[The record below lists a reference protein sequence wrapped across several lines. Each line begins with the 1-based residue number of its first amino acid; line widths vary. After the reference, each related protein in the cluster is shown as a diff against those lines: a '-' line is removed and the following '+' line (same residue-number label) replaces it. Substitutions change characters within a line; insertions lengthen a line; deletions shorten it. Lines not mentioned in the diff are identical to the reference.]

1 MAMRTLRTMVETGQ
15 VCRSLRAKTLFYH
28 VDQPQTGDE
37 TSEEYAPYSGLNG
50 PFWCALTQTI
60 HGPDGKFV
68 TMETCSAN
76 CGRCCCETA

>member
-28 VDQPQTGDE
+28 VDQPQDV
-37 TSEEYAPYSGLNG
+37 EENSVEHVAYSGLSG

-68 TMETCSAN
+68 TIETCSAN
-76 CGRCCCETA
+76 CGRGCCETA